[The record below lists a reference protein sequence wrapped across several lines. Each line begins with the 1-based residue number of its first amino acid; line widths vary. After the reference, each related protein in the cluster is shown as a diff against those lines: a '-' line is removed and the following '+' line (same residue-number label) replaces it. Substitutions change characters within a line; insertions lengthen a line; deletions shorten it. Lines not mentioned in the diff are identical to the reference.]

1 MRGGGCEIFTWN
13 TQRIS
18 VRGNNRNRMRMVL
31 DRIAGQG
38 WELVCLTELKLEG
51 EGVALL
57 GEDEYRVAVVHGWKR
72 GVLLRGEALE
82 VLINEGNKTSFT

>member
-13 TQRIS
+13 TQRMS
-18 VRGNNRNRMRMVL
+18 VRGNNRMRRVV
-31 DRIAGQG
+31 DRIAVQG

-82 VLINEGNKTSFT
+82 VLRNEGNKTSFT